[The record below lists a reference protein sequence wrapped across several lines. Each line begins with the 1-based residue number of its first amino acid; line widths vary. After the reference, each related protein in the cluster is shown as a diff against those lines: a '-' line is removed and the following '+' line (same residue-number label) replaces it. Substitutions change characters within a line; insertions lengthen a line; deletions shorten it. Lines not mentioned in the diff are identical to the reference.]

1 MKVLYAVSRDE
12 TLNVRMAKSAYDKS
26 VKDTTDLFYLCIYAL
41 VKVTRI
47 SLEDAENR
55 KSKYLPTELDK
66 SFTPSLY
73 ENSIIQGVETNSY
86 FKNKIDKLLL
96 QNKISHDFA
105 KNIYSE
111 FLKEE
116 SYQNYIKGE
125 KTDEAHLDILLEF
138 FRFCRKNEFFNDVME
153 ENYISW
159 IDDKSVVVGTMKK
172 VLKSDTSSDS
182 LFDRH
187 KPDMQIVEDFGK
199 ELLGMTFEEDDEL
212 LDIIKPILE
221 NWDHE
226 RLAIIDMIL
235 IKMAIIEFLNFET
248 IPVKVTL
255 NEYVEISKMYST
267 PKSKEFVNGILDK
280 ILKKLQSE
288 DKVSKQGRGLLD

>member
-1 MKVLYAVSRDE
+1 M
-12 TLNVRMAKSAYDKS
+12 
-26 VKDTTDLFYLCIYAL
+26 I
-41 VKVTRI
+41 
-47 SLEDAENR
+47 
-55 KSKYLPTELDK
+55 
-66 SFTPSLY
+66 
-73 ENSIIQGVETNSY
+73 
-86 FKNKIDKLLL
+86 
-96 QNKISHDFA
+96 
-105 KNIYSE
+105 NIYSE

-226 RLAIIDMIL
+226 RLAIIDMIF

>member
-1 MKVLYAVSRDE
+1 
-12 TLNVRMAKSAYDKS
+12 
-26 VKDTTDLFYLCIYAL
+26 
-41 VKVTRI
+41 
-47 SLEDAENR
+47 
-55 KSKYLPTELDK
+55 
-66 SFTPSLY
+66 
-73 ENSIIQGVETNSY
+73 
-86 FKNKIDKLLL
+86 
-96 QNKISHDFA
+96 
-105 KNIYSE
+105 
-111 FLKEE
+111 
-116 SYQNYIKGE
+116 
-125 KTDEAHLDILLEF
+125 
-138 FRFCRKNEFFNDVME
+138 ME